1 MCGLI
6 WPKNL
11 IFVFFLFQMSRIY
24 IEKIIS
30 QKPEPKLCITIPA
43 PESNEFCQEPDL
55 YLHNPA
61 VRYKAVPKC
70 PDHPNIKL
78 KRKKEDDSPWCVGW
92 ENKEFSPRWAYGITR
107 NICVIATR
115 YNCEN
120 CEKDKR
126 STHRAI
132 LEFFYD
138 VYDPNIIFLRR
149 SAIHLDLYNYIVIG
163 ISRGEK
169 LSDIRNFF
177 IVLHYSRNII

>member
-1 MCGLI
+1 
-6 WPKNL
+6 
-11 IFVFFLFQMSRIY
+11 MSRIY
-24 IEKIIS
+24 IEKILS
-30 QKPEPKLCITIPA
+30 QKPEPQLCITIPA

-78 KRKKEDDSPWCVGW
+78 KRKQEDDSPWCVGW
-92 ENKEFSPRWAYGITR
+92 ENSDFSPRWAYGIAR
-107 NICVIATR
+107 NICVIASR

-120 CEKDKR
+120 CEKDKH

-138 VYDPNIIFLRR
+138 VYDPNIIFLKR
-149 SAIHLDLYNYIVIG
+149 SAIHLDLYNYIVIA

-169 LSDIRNFF
+169 FVHSKKYYTILKTYCNMFSCRYEIFRSST
-177 IVLHYSRNII
+177 VSS